1 MEERMRARHFIP
13 VAGLLFICSG
23 ALPASSSG
31 EKALWIE
38 VKDKADHRTTIAMT
52 EPIARQLLESDE
64 TKVHF
69 AKKGKKDLITRD
81 MLKSVLDGREE
92 SVEARDED
100 GSEAKLYM
108 ADLKVPGHRGG
119 NGKLVFETYK
129 SGSRTFRIALPE
141 IELEASDEENGG
153 TGRIETSI
161 GWKALLPFLAKEG
174 GAIYL
179 NTEKDDTE
187 VWLYVE

>member
-1 MEERMRARHFIP
+1 MGARYFLP
-13 VAGLLFICSG
+13 LAGLVFICSG
-23 ALPASSSG
+23 LLSAFPG

-38 VKDKADHRTTIAMT
+38 VKDKGERKTTIAMT
-52 EPIARQLLESDE
+52 ESIARQLLESDE
-64 TKVHF
+64 TKVRF
-69 AKKGKKDLITRD
+69 AKEEGKELITRK
-81 MLKSVLDGREE
+81 MLGSVLDGRKE

-119 NGKLVFETYK
+119 NGKLVLETYK
-129 SGSRTFRIALPE
+129 SGSRTFRIAIPE

-153 TGRIETSI
+153 IGNIETSI

-174 GAIYL
+174 GAIYI
-179 NTEKDDTE
+179 NSDKDDTE

>member
-1 MEERMRARHFIP
+1 MP
-13 VAGLLFICSG
+13 VAPLLFICSS
-23 ALPASSSG
+23 LLLASTHG

-38 VKDKADHRTTIAMT
+38 VKEKGEHTTTIAMT
-52 EPIARQLLESDE
+52 ELIARQLLESDE

-69 AKKGKKDLITRD
+69 AKKGKKDLITRE
-81 MLKSVLDGREE
+81 MLRSVLDGREE

-100 GSEAKLYM
+100 GSEVKLSM
-108 ADLKVPGHRGG
+108 ADLNVPAHKEGK
-119 NGKLVFETYK
+119 GKLVLETYK

-141 IELEASDEENGG
+141 IEIEASDEEHGG
-153 TGRIETSI
+153 TGSIETSI

-174 GAIYL
+174 GAIYI
-179 NTEKDDTE
+179 NTDKDETE

>member
-1 MEERMRARHFIP
+1 MRARYSIP
-13 VAGLLFICSG
+13 IAGLFVICSSV
-23 ALPASSSG
+23 LRASSPG
-31 EKALWIE
+31 ERALWIE
-38 VKDKADHRTTIAMT
+38 VKEKGDHKTTIAMT
-52 EPIARQLLESDE
+52 KSIARRLLESDE

-69 AKKGKKDLITRD
+69 ATKGKKDLITRD
-81 MLKSVLDGREE
+81 MLGSVLDGREE

-108 ADLKVPGHRGG
+108 ADLKVPGHKGG
-119 NGKLVFETYK
+119 KEKLVFETYK

-153 TGRIETSI
+153 TGSIETSI

-174 GAIYL
+174 GAIYI
-179 NTEKDDTE
+179 NTEKEETE

>member
-1 MEERMRARHFIP
+1 MRARHFIP
-13 VAGLLFICSG
+13 VAGLLFICSSV
-23 ALPASSSG
+23 LPASSSG

-38 VKDKADHRTTIAMT
+38 VKDKSDHKTTIAMT
-52 EPIARQLLESDE
+52 EAIARQLLESDK

-69 AKKGKKDLITRD
+69 ADKGNKDLITRA
-81 MLKSVLDGREE
+81 MLGSVLDGREE

-108 ADLKVPGHRGG
+108 ADLKVPGHNGG

-141 IELEASDEENGG
+141 IELAASDEENGG
-153 TGRIETSI
+153 TGSIETSI

-174 GAIYL
+174 GAIYI
-179 NTEKDDTE
+179 NSDKDDTE
-187 VWLYVE
+187 IWLYVE